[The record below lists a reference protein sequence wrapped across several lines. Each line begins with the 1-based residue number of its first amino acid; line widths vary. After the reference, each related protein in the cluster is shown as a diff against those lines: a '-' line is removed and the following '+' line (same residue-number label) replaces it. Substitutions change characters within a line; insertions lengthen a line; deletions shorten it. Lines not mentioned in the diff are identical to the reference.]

1 MNTVKSA
8 AFWQILAVLILLVA
22 VAHVPGQTANAK
34 NDKPQAILFASWNE
48 KQPTAKRINPV
59 PSTRFDLAATKST
72 AKTVKFNVTANAL
85 EREAFDLI
93 NAERRKANLS
103 PLVLD
108 SAMLYLAREHSEN
121 MANSGVF
128 SHRNQNGAMVDD
140 RARDA
145 GIGDWQGIAENIAAN
160 QNAKNAVAM
169 AIECWLKSEGHRR
182 NLLSNDW
189 TRSGIGVAVSPD
201 GKYYFTQVFRD

>member
-8 AFWQILAVLILLVA
+8 AFWQILAVLILLAA

-34 NDKPQAILFASWNE
+34 NDKPQAVLFAGWSE
-48 KQPTAKRINPV
+48 KQP
-59 PSTRFDLAATKST
+59 AANRLNSV
-72 AKTVKFNVTANAL
+72 AKTAKFNVVANSL
-85 EREAFDLI
+85 EREAFDSI
-93 NAERRKANLS
+93 NNERRKANLS
-103 PLVLD
+103 PLVWD
-108 SAMLYLAREHSEN
+108 AAMLFLAREHSEN
-121 MANSGVF
+121 MAKSGVF
-128 SHRNQNGAMVDD
+128 SHRSKNGWMVDD

-145 GIGDWQGIAENIAAN
+145 GIIDWHGIGENIAAN
-160 QNAKNAVAM
+160 QSAENAVAT

>member
-8 AFWQILAVLILLVA
+8 AFWQILAVLILLTA
-22 VAHVPGQTANAK
+22 VAHVPGQTAAAK
-34 NDKPQAILFASWNE
+34 NDQPQAVLFASWNE
-48 KQPTAKRINPV
+48 KQPTANRINPIS
-59 PSTRFDLAATKST
+59 STRFDLAATKST
-72 AKTVKFNVTANAL
+72 AKTVKFNVAATEL
-85 EREAFDLI
+85 ERQAFDSI

-103 PLVLD
+103 PLVMD

-121 MANSGVF
+121 MAKSGFF
-128 SHRNQNGAMVDD
+128 SHRSGNGAMVDD

-145 GIGDWQGIAENIAAN
+145 GINDWRGIAENIAAN
-160 QNAKNAVAM
+160 KDAKNAVAM

-182 NLLSNDW
+182 NLLSADW
-189 TRSGIGVAVSPD
+189 TRSGIGVAVTPD